1 VLWGGGEFH
10 SRASPVLT
18 ISSDDNERKL
28 VGCGDGSR
36 AEPWV
41 ESMSLRDMVIS
52 PIALFT
58 GSSSGTAKL
67 RPDGVL
73 GEMAALHGGGAL

>member
-18 ISSDDNERKL
+18 ISSDDNERRL
-28 VGCGDGSR
+28 VGCGDGLR

-41 ESMSLRDMVIS
+41 KSMSSRDMVIS
-52 PIALFT
+52 PIVLST
-58 GSSSGTAKL
+58 GSSSGTATL

>member
-1 VLWGGGEFH
+1 
-10 SRASPVLT
+10 VLT

-28 VGCGDGSR
+28 LGCGDGSP

-41 ESMSLRDMVIS
+41 ESMSSRDIVLS
-52 PIALFT
+52 PIVLST
-58 GSSSGTAKL
+58 GSSSGTVTL

-73 GEMAALHGGGAL
+73 GEMVALHGEGVL